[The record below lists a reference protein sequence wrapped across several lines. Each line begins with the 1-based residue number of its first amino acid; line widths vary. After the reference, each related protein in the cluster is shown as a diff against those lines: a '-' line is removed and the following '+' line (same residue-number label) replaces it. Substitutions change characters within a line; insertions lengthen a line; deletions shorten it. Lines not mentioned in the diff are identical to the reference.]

1 MTELP
6 KHSTNNNVEIEV
18 DPTANSNQ
26 ADMLGVVTQLINTN
40 FNMMKDLFEKQ
51 ICIPKQLNYFLT
63 ADLCRIYNVSE
74 STIYNYR
81 KSVRLPYCSDGQ
93 KVWFTQEHIDEFN
106 WLNDSRNKQSKARK
120 MA

>member
-18 DPTANSNQ
+18 EPTVNSNQ
-26 ADMLGVVTQLINTN
+26 ADMLGEVMKLINNN
-40 FNMMKDLFEKQ
+40 FDGAIEKIAKQ
-51 ICIPKQLNYFLT
+51 ICVSKQIIIYFT

-81 KSVRLPYCSDGQ
+81 KSGRLHYCSDGQ
-93 KVWFTQEHIDEFN
+93 KVWFTQEQIDEFN
-106 WLNDSRNKQSKARK
+106 WLTDSRNKQSTNRK
-120 MA
+120 RA